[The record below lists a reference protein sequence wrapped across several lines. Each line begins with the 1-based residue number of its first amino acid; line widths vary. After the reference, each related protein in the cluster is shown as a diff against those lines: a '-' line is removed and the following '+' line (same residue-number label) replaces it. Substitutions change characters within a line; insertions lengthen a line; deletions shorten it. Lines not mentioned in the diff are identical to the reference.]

1 MLPNPRKECSIMFG
15 NDDDTETRLRKA
27 FWKALDDSP
36 FVMLGLEGVED
47 DLTRPMSAQVDVPE
61 DGDKDDGGPIFFFA
75 SRTDGVGQSIKEGNR
90 AVATFAAKDHGLF
103 AHIHGT
109 LVEDNDRAIID
120 RLWNPFV
127 AAWYKDGKSDPDLC
141 LLRFDTSTAVI
152 WEAAKGSTLK
162 AAALKAL
169 FDVDP
174 GKEHSAEHKAEVSL

>member
-1 MLPNPRKECSIMFG
+1 MFS
-15 NDDDTETRLRKA
+15 NDETNDSRIRKA

-47 DLTRPMSAQVDVPE
+47 DLTRPMTAQVDAPK
-61 DGDKDDGGPIFFFA
+61 GGAIDDGGPIFFFA
-75 SRTDGVGQSIKEGNR
+75 SKTDGIGQSIRAGNR
-90 AVATFAAKDHGLF
+90 AVATFAAQDHGLF

-109 LVEDNDRAIID
+109 LVPLDDRSVVE

-127 AAWYKDGKSDPDLC
+127 ASWYRDGKDDPDLQ
-141 LLRFDTSTAVI
+141 LLRFDTSTATI
-152 WEAAKGSTLK
+152 WEAAEGSTVK
-162 AAALKAL
+162 AAVMKAL